1 MTGGRDR
8 GANNGTIRLLQVTDT
23 HLHASPQAMMNG
35 VNVDAS
41 LRAVVESARGLQR
54 PPDAVLATGDL
65 VHDESR
71 AGYKR
76 LRSILG
82 NLAAKVY
89 CLPGNHD
96 DPRIMREV
104 FGPPGFQFCGLAD
117 FGHWCVVL
125 LSTHL
130 PGEDSGLLD
139 PDALVMLDR
148 TLSEKPDRHVL
159 ISLHHPPVPVGSPW
173 LDEIGLE
180 NSADL
185 LASIS
190 RHDNVRG
197 VLCGHVH
204 QAFDQMIDGVR
215 FMATP
220 STCFQ
225 FVPFSDTFVVDRRP
239 AGFRWLEL
247 DRDGGIRTDVE
258 RLSGPV

>member
-1 MTGGRDR
+1 MTGGQDR

-23 HLHASPQAMMNG
+23 HLHASTRAMMNG

-41 LRAVVESARGLQR
+41 LRAVIESARALPQ
-54 PPDAVLATGDL
+54 PLDAVLATGDL

-71 AGYKR
+71 AGYER
-76 LRSILG
+76 LRNMLQEFAVS
-82 NLAAKVY
+82 VY

-104 FGPPGFQFCGLAD
+104 FGPPGFQFCSLAD

-125 LSTHL
+125 LNTHV

-139 PDALVMLDR
+139 GNALAMLDR
-148 TLSEKPDRHVL
+148 ALNENSYRHVL

-173 LDEIGLE
+173 LDKIGLE

-185 LASIS
+185 LALIS
-190 RHDNVRG
+190 RHNN
-197 VLCGHVH
+197 
-204 QAFDQMIDGVR
+204 VR
-215 FMATP
+215 FMTTP

-239 AGFRWLEL
+239 PGFRSLEL
-247 DRDGGIRTDVE
+247 DSDGGIRTDVE
-258 RLSGPV
+258 RLSGAG

>member
-1 MTGGRDR
+1 
-8 GANNGTIRLLQVTDT
+8 
-23 HLHASPQAMMNG
+23 MMNG

-41 LRAVVESARGLQR
+41 LRAVIESARALPQ
-54 PPDAVLATGDL
+54 PLDAVLATGDL

-71 AGYKR
+71 AGYER
-76 LRSILG
+76 LRNMLQEFAVS
-82 NLAAKVY
+82 VY

-104 FGPPGFQFCGLAD
+104 FGPPGFQFCSLAD

-125 LSTHL
+125 LNTHV

-139 PDALVMLDR
+139 GNALAMLDR
-148 TLSEKPDRHVL
+148 ALNENSYRHVL

-173 LDEIGLE
+173 LDKIGLE

-185 LASIS
+185 LALIS
-190 RHDNVRG
+190 RHNNVRG

-215 FMATP
+215 FMTTP

-239 AGFRWLEL
+239 PGFRSLEL
-247 DRDGGIRTDVE
+247 DSDGGIRTDVE
-258 RLSGPV
+258 RLSGAG